1 MATWKKVLIQDAN
14 ITVGSITATLANNA
28 TDITSANSGTT
39 FNMVTSANA
48 GGASGALEIRT
59 MNLGTAAFAAT
70 GDFLASG
77 AAARDLTTSGGLT
90 GGQNNVLV
98 GSDADVD
105 ISLADIADLRV
116 LGNVTGSSGSPSN
129 LVEIK
134 DEDDMTSDSAT
145 ALATQQSIKAYVDS
159 QTSTPGN
166 GTITVTAGAGIAS
179 GTATSFTVNQ
189 GGNTTVAIAVDGVL
203 EDLDSLGA
211 ASNDGEFIVATGAG
225 TFAYESGAT
234 VRTSLGLGTA
244 NSPSFTNLTLSGN
257 LTVNGTTTT
266 LDTANLLVEDKII
279 MVANTTTPTPDTGT
293 ASGLEVETST
303 TAANRPRF
311 EWTKDLGASNDGTY
325 DGSGTAVGLT
335 GWGLKN
341 HQESNQAL
349 FPIAIMQMEGADATA
364 PSGNS
369 AGIGSFYFASSNIG
383 TAAGE
388 LYLRVL

>member
-48 GGASGALEIRT
+48 GGSSGALEIRT

-70 GDFLASG
+70 GDFLASTAG
-77 AAARDLTTSGGLT
+77 AADLVTNNGLT
-90 GGQNNVLV
+90 GGSDNVLV
-98 GSDADVD
+98 GADSDVT
-105 ISLADIADLRV
+105 IGLANIANLRV
-116 LGNVTGSSGSPSN
+116 LGNVSGSSGNPST

-166 GTITVTAGAGIAS
+166 GTITVAAGAGIAS
-179 GTATSFTVNQ
+179 STASSFTVNQ
-189 GGNTTVAIAVDGVL
+189 SGGTTVTIAVDGVL
-203 EDLDSLGA
+203 EDLDTLGA
-211 ASNDGEFIVATGAG
+211 AGSDGQFIVATGSGA
-225 TFAYESGAT
+225 FQYESGAT
-234 VRTSLGLGTA
+234 VRTSLGLGTGDDVQ
-244 NSPSFTNLTLSGN
+244 FTDLTLSGD

-266 LDTANLLVEDKII
+266 IDTTHLLVEDHII
-279 MVANTTTPTPDTGT
+279 EVATNASPSPDNGT
-293 ASGLEVETST
+293 ASGLEVQTST
-303 TAANRPRF
+303 TAAHRPRF
-311 EWTKDLGASNDGTY
+311 EWTKDQGASNDGTY

-383 TAAGE
+383 SAAGE